1 MFAMSEMTVRNDY
14 ESKFLSRASLYR
26 HYSPKV
32 AQAAFV
38 GYVLEIT
45 VRRRPANRFSPEGL
59 KGKTSLLANH
69 RMAKPCDYL

>member
-14 ESKFLSRASLYR
+14 KSKFLSRASLYR

-38 GYVLEIT
+38 G
-45 VRRRPANRFSPEGL
+45 FCS
-59 KGKTSLLANH
+59 
-69 RMAKPCDYL
+69 YL